1 MVIHGALQV
10 AASGFPS
17 VKENKIRR
25 SYLRLEHRT
34 QPPLSSAAFLRR
46 VVRYAFGAS
55 LIVSLALGIGMVGYH
70 GFEHLSWLDSF
81 LNAAMILGGMG
92 PVNELHSDAGKFFA
106 GCYAL
111 FSGLVFLVVAG
122 LLFAPAVHRLL
133 HRFHFDADN
142 LDVDGGS
149 DK

>member
-1 MVIHGALQV
+1 MNDQ
-10 AASGFPS
+10 
-17 VKENKIRR
+17 KIRH
-25 SYLRLEHRT
+25 SYLRLEHRS
-34 QPPLSSAAFLRR
+34 QPPLSSAAFMLR
-46 VVRYAFGAS
+46 VLRYTAGAS
-55 LIVSLALGIGMVGYH
+55 LIVSLALGIGILGYH

-122 LLFAPAVHRLL
+122 LLFAPAIHRLL
-133 HRFHFDADN
+133 HRFHFDADSP
-142 LDVDGGS
+142 DSGS
-149 DK
+149 GANK